1 MLVVYKYKSKR
12 TKEIEWRRGIILG
25 KIANTS
31 WKNAHYSV
39 ESIDFGTVVDVYFKD
54 LKKMF
59 KPFGQ
64 MPKQAVEAKLAG
76 ISPFLYN
83 KIAPVFTIYRIVKGS
98 GEVENLQF
106 CISQKYVKM
115 CGLHAMRGFASNVL
129 RQICSFTLKFLSVSR
144 PRMTLNVRFYNTL
157 FIFAICVIFRFF

>member
-83 KIAPVFTIYRIVKGS
+83 KKWDVHATNYFKKKVAENKSMLAMVAHRA
-98 GEVENLQF
+98 EVCTF
-106 CISQKYVKM
+106 YVLL
-115 CGLHAMRGFASNVL
+115 GG
-129 RQICSFTLKFLSVSR
+129 
-144 PRMTLNVRFYNTL
+144 
-157 FIFAICVIFRFF
+157 

>member
-31 WKNAHYSV
+31 WKSAHYSV

-83 KIAPVFTIYRIVKGS
+83 KMWDVHATNYFKKKVAENKSMLAMVAHRAEVSYILSRFRGHSKTILKIRGRYR
-98 GEVENLQF
+98 
-106 CISQKYVKM
+106 
-115 CGLHAMRGFASNVL
+115 R
-129 RQICSFTLKFLSVSR
+129 
-144 PRMTLNVRFYNTL
+144 
-157 FIFAICVIFRFF
+157 

>member
-1 MLVVYKYKSKR
+1 MLVIYKYKSKR

-59 KPFGQ
+59 KTFGQ

-83 KIAPVFTIYRIVKGS
+83 KMWDVHATNYFKKKVAENKSMLAMVAHRA
-98 GEVENLQF
+98 EVSYILSIIRGLKVDRVSSPFEN
-106 CISQKYVKM
+106 I
-115 CGLHAMRGFASNVL
+115 
-129 RQICSFTLKFLSVSR
+129 
-144 PRMTLNVRFYNTL
+144 
-157 FIFAICVIFRFF
+157 